1 MKLIILCCSIL
12 LTLSACSPSVRFSS
26 IASVGIIKG
35 KGESLAKGTKL
46 KGTASFYADMFEGR
60 QTANGEIYSQGNL
73 TAAHKTLA
81 FGTRVKVT
89 NLRNGKSIIV
99 EINDR
104 GPYVDDRIIDLTKK
118 AAEALDYIK
127 QGTAEVELEI
137 LE

>member
-1 MKLIILCCSIL
+1 MKLTVLIIFLIIL
-12 LTLSACSPSVRFSS
+12 LSSCSPSVRFSS
-26 IASVGIIKG
+26 IASVGIIKA
-35 KGESLAKGTKL
+35 KGETLPKGTKL

-81 FGTRVKVT
+81 FGTKVKVT

-118 AAEALDYIK
+118 AAETLDYIK

-137 LE
+137 IE

>member
-1 MKLIILCCSIL
+1 MKNILYLLVLLHIL
-12 LTLSACSPSVRFSS
+12 SSCSPSVRFSS
-26 IASVGIIKG
+26 DSSVGIIKG
-35 KGESLAKGTKL
+35 KGETLPVGTRL
-46 KGTASFYADMFEGR
+46 KGIASFYADMFEGR
-60 QTANGEIYSQGNL
+60 KTANGEIYSQGNL

-99 EINDR
+99 EVNDR

-118 AAEALDYIK
+118 AAETLDYIK